1 MCTRPTVQ
9 DFITIHHELGHI
21 QYYQQY
27 AHQPIIFRNGA
38 NSAFH
43 EAVGDTLSLSAWN
56 SNILRQVF
64 KLGLLVVALKLIQ
77 RILKNIRNALK
88 TLISDQETDLK
99 SLNRLMKIALAK
111 IPFLAYSLSLEKF
124 RWKIFRSGF
133 NDQVGFHFVAL
144 F

>member
-64 KLGLLVVALKLIQ
+64 KLDLLVVALKLIQ

>member
-64 KLGLLVVALKLIQ
+64 KLGLLLVALKLNLIFLQ
-77 RILKNIRNALK
+77 
-88 TLISDQETDLK
+88 TLISDQESDLK

>member
-64 KLGLLVVALKLIQ
+64 KLGLLLVALKLNPIFLQ
-77 RILKNIRNALK
+77 
-88 TLISDQETDLK
+88 TLISDQESDLQ

-124 RWKIFRSGF
+124 RWKLFRSGF

>member
-27 AHQPIIFRNGA
+27 PHQPIIFRNGA

-56 SNILRQVF
+56 SNILRWVP
-64 KLGLLVVALKLIQ
+64 KLGVALEQ
-77 RILKNIRNALK
+77 F
-88 TLISDQETDLK
+88 DWP
-99 SLNRLMKIALAK
+99 RLLA
-111 IPFLAYSLSLEKF
+111 PT
-124 RWKIFRSGF
+124 
-133 NDQVGFHFVAL
+133 
-144 F
+144 

>member
-27 AHQPIIFRNGA
+27 AHQVSSMIFCIYLYKICLLQPVIFRNGA

-64 KLGLLVVALKLIQ
+64 KI
-77 RILKNIRNALK
+77 
-88 TLISDQETDLK
+88 
-99 SLNRLMKIALAK
+99 
-111 IPFLAYSLSLEKF
+111 
-124 RWKIFRSGF
+124 
-133 NDQVGFHFVAL
+133 
-144 F
+144 